1 MSCRVMAGYHDSSS
15 SYDLHDDVP
24 YIQGFLKEPS
34 K

>member
-1 MSCRVMAGYHDSSS
+1 MAGYHDSSS

-24 YIQGFLKEPS
+24 YIQGFLEKPY